1 MLCVCLSL
9 AHCIKRVLNIIMRVL
24 NRPAFDSM
32 EKGKISQQRHASSGA
47 VMKWRHKY
55 SIQFNFICIA
65 LFTIQDC
72 HKEALQ
78 RALA

>member
-1 MLCVCLSL
+1 MLTGFSAHLCDIVQKQRRWQKPIVTILLSE
-9 AHCIKRVLNIIMRVL
+9 RSN
-24 NRPAFDSM
+24 D
-32 EKGKISQQRHASSGA
+32 
-47 VMKWRHKY
+47 

-72 HKEALQ
+72 HKAALQ